1 MSRQLAVDH
10 SALSAPS
17 TLAGGGSWPDVLLTA
32 GRILMRCSA
41 IDSPLD
47 LFQFR
52 TSPLIALTARRI
64 SLRVGFSFPVII

>member
-1 MSRQLAVDH
+1 
-10 SALSAPS
+10 
-17 TLAGGGSWPDVLLTA
+17 
-32 GRILMRCSA
+32 MRCSA